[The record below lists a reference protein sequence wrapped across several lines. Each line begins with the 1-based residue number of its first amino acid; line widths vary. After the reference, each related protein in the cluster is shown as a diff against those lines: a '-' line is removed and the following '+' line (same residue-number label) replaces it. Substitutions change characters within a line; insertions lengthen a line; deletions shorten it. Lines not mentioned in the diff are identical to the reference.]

1 MSETLPRGWVT
12 TKMEAILATLDDGR
26 LLSQGWSPRC
36 HSESAQSEQDW
47 AVLKTTAIQDGYFIP
62 EENKKL
68 PAEMTP
74 RPNLEVRPGDLL
86 ITCAGPRRRCG
97 IVCLVEATRGRLM
110 ISGKMYRFRVPERH
124 VSSRYIAYFLRC
136 GVTQEAID
144 GLKTGMSDSG
154 LNLTHERFLGLP
166 VLLAPFPEQR
176 RIVAK
181 IDSLSAKS
189 RRARDHLD
197 HIPRL
202 VEKYKQAILA
212 AAFRGELTREWR
224 QQHRVGGQWS
234 TRSLEELIDEGPTNG
249 WSPKSG
255 ADASGA
261 FTLKLTATTS
271 GTLRLDHA
279 AVKRIYEVPPPTSPY
294 WLEPGDLLV
303 QRSNTIE
310 YVGAA
315 AIFDGP
321 CRTYIYPDLM
331 MRIRIKD
338 ETNRL
343 YVWRFLNSDEA
354 RRYFRERATG
364 TAGNMPKINGG
375 TLRSLPVPLP
385 STVGERQQIVRR
397 IDTAF
402 TWIDRLAADATSA
415 RKLIDHLDQAILAKA
430 FRGELVPQD
439 PNDEPASVLLERI
452 RAERQSAARQRGSAR
467 RTSRSRIRLK
477 E

>member
-1 MSETLPRGWVT
+1 MSELPRGWVT

-202 VEKYKQAILA
+202 VEKYKQSILA
-212 AAFRGELTREWR
+212 AAFRGELTA
-224 QQHRVGGQWS
+224 G
-234 TRSLEELIDEGPTNG
+234 RSERKALKDVCQI
-249 WSPKSG
+249 KSG
-255 ADASGA
+255 FAFKSSDFKSQGDVPVVRIGDISDGEITFTDRSKYVDRKFLLSCSEFRVEQGDILVALSGATTGKSGVYRLQQPALLNQRVARLRVEQPFSADASLIAFFLQWISQDILAASYGGA
-261 FTLKLTATTS
+261 QPNISSHKLGEFQLEWPAPNH
-271 GTLRLDHA
+271 R
-279 AVKRIYEVPPPTSPY
+279 KEVVEK
-294 WLEPGDLLV
+294 L
-303 QRSNTIE
+303 QR
-310 YVGAA
+310 
-315 AIFDGP
+315 
-321 CRTYIYPDLM
+321 
-331 MRIRIKD
+331 
-338 ETNRL
+338 
-343 YVWRFLNSDEA
+343 
-354 RRYFRERATG
+354 
-364 TAGNMPKINGG
+364 
-375 TLRSLPVPLP
+375 
-385 STVGERQQIVRR
+385 
-397 IDTAF
+397 AF
-402 TWIDRLAADATSA
+402 AWIDRVASEAARS
-415 RKLIDHLDQAILAKA
+415 RKLLDHLNQSILSKA

-439 PNDEPASVLLERI
+439 PNDEPASALLERI
-452 RAERQSAARQRGSAR
+452 RAERISTARQRGMAMS
-467 RTSRSRIRLK
+467 
-477 E
+477 